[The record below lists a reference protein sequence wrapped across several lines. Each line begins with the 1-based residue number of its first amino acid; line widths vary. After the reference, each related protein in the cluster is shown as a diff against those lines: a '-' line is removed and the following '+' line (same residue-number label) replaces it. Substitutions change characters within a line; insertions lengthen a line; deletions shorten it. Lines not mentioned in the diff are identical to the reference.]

1 MMNIVLFVIVCGA
14 LAISLFAGIFTLF
27 RSPSYKKNYFLLM
40 QSMVI
45 VCLFGYLLELTSTNA
60 EEAYGAV
67 KVLYV
72 GSSFIGTFA
81 FFFAADFCNV
91 KLHSVFVRALMIAV
105 SSAITILVWTS
116 SFHNLIFLDYR
127 FSTEFINSFIFTPG
141 PLYPIIRA
149 YTTVSMSMAVALL
162 GFQIKKWKGGYRK
175 QLFTMLVCLLIPLVV
190 DVFFYMSVITGINKY
205 QIYLT
210 SPSLA
215 IVNFFLYREVMQP
228 NVFEIISVA
237 TETAMEYI
245 KEGFILVDINNNF
258 LLSNP
263 AATEILPGIFLLM
276 KGEPIFSTLG
286 WPPELK
292 DLGKETVEFSMGV
305 GGGNIRYF
313 RASIGPVYAKNKAQ
327 VAKIILLAEITDS
340 VKLMKELE
348 NAAYIDGLTGLYNRK
363 HFTEL
368 VNVEV
373 ERAQR
378 LEQTIYTAMLDLDFF
393 KKVNDTYGH
402 TAGDIVLK
410 TTAGVMRQTIRA
422 YDLLCRYGG
431 EEFALLIL
439 DLEAIEAF
447 NLMERIRENIESA
460 VINYEGIEIKIT
472 SSIGLARFAREDTLE
487 SSLKKSDEALYA
499 AKKSGRNQ
507 VKMFELGT

>member
-1 MMNIVLFVIVCGA
+1 MINIVLYVIVCGT
-14 LAISLFAGIFTLF
+14 LAMSLYAGIITLF

-40 QSMVI
+40 QSMII
-45 VCLFGYLLELTSTNA
+45 VCLFGYLMELTSTNA
-60 EEAYGAV
+60 EEAYGAI
-67 KVLYV
+67 KVFYV
-72 GSSFIGTFA
+72 GASFVGTFA
-81 FFFAADFCNV
+81 FFFAADFCNI
-91 KLHSVFVRALMIAV
+91 KIHAVFVRALMVVI
-105 SSAITILVWTS
+105 SSAITLLVWTS
-116 SFHNLIFLDYR
+116 RFHNLVFLNYS
-127 FSTEFINSFIFTPG
+127 FGTEFVHSFIFNPG
-141 PLYPIIRA
+141 PVYPIIRA
-149 YTTVSMSMAVALL
+149 YTTISMSMAVALL

-175 QLFTMLVCLLIPLVV
+175 QLSTMLVCLVIPLVI
-190 DVFFYMSVITGINKY
+190 DVVFYTSIITGINKY

-215 IVNFFLYREVMQP
+215 IMNFFLYREVMQP

-292 DLGKETVEFSMGV
+292 DLGKDTVEFSMDGE
-305 GGGNIRYF
+305 NIRYF
-313 RASIGPVYAKNKAQ
+313 RASIGPVYAKDRAQ
-327 VAKIILLAEITDS
+327 VARIILLAEITDS

-363 HFTEL
+363 HFSEL
-368 VNVEV
+368 ANADV

-378 LEQTIYTAMLDLDFF
+378 LNQTIYTAMLDLDFF

-402 TAGDIVLK
+402 AAGDMVLR
-410 TTAGVMRQTIRA
+410 TTAGVIKQTIRA

-431 EEFALLIL
+431 EEFAFLIL
-439 DLEAIEAF
+439 DLDAHEAL
-447 NLMERIRENIESA
+447 NLVERIRENIEST

-472 SSIGLARFAREDTLE
+472 CSIGLAKFVREDTLE
-487 SSLKKSDEALYA
+487 SSIKKSDEALYA
-499 AKKSGRNQ
+499 AKNSGRNQ
-507 VKMFELGT
+507 VKMFESMT